1 MASGYTMSFSPPMQI
16 TTKPQSP
23 IKSGTNIKITAKLAV
38 ADPTGNYMAHAD
50 ALDASGQAVN
60 GVLKGQLAASWEPT
74 NGGNAAETIVFRFD
88 RMNISE
94 PGSYQIRIQAY
105 KQVAGG
111 INQLTQT
118 TIPVE
123 VIA

>member
-1 MASGYTMSFSPPMQI
+1 MSFSPPMQI

-50 ALDASGQAVN
+50 ALDADGQEVN

-74 NGGNAAETIVFRFD
+74 NGGNAAETIVFKFD
-88 RMNISE
+88 RMNILE
-94 PGSYQIRIQAY
+94 PGSYQIRVQAY

-111 INQLTQT
+111 INQLTKT
-118 TIPVE
+118 TIPVQ